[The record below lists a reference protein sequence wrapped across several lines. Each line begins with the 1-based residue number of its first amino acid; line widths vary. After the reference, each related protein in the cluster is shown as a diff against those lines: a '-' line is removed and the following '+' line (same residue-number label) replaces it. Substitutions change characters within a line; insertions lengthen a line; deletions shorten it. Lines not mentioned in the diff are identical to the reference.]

1 MAEELNVR
9 YYKPRDEFKLDV
21 TDIENFVYDMS
32 RCIKCK
38 GCTWVEHTYMP
49 GAKFTTRCPS
59 ATFYE
64 FDAYGAYGK
73 MRIGHAMAE
82 GLLDWN
88 EKALEVMYACTLCG
102 ACDVGC
108 KRNLDL
114 EIGLTLESLRVKAVQ
129 DGVGPM
135 PAHKKLAANIE
146 KKHNFYGA
154 AHKNRKGW
162 LTEETRPAGKA
173 DIVYFVG
180 CNASYKNQEIARST
194 AKIIQA
200 AGDDFTLLPNE
211 WCCGNTLFSV
221 GLYDE
226 AKALAE
232 RNVEAMR
239 KTGAKTLLTSC
250 AEGYRMWKVD
260 YPKLLEIATED
271 LGFEVI
277 HLVEYAADRIA
288 NGALKTPRPFE
299 TRMTY
304 HDSCSLSRLSE
315 PWTPYEG
322 KRGWMG
328 CVEPRLKR
336 RRGRNGVYFP
346 PRDILKGIP
355 GVDLVEMP
363 RMRENAFCCGA
374 GRGTK
379 EAFPDFARKSANHRL
394 EEVREIGAETLV
406 AACPWCKSHF
416 SEVAGENGDAVQV
429 LDIAEVICASL
440 DASAQGGKS

>member
-1 MAEELNVR
+1 MTAELPVR
-9 YYKPRDEFKLDV
+9 YYRPKSEFKF
-21 TDIENFVYDMS
+21 DIADIQNFVYDMS

-38 GCTWVEHTYMP
+38 GCTWVDHTYMP
-49 GAKFTTRCPS
+49 GAKFMTRCPS
-59 ATFYE
+59 ATKYE

-88 EKALEVMYACTLCG
+88 DKALEIVYACTLCG

-114 EIGLTLESLRVKAVQ
+114 EIELALESLRVKAVQ

-135 PAHKKLAANIE
+135 PAHKKIAQNIDQS
-146 KKHNFYGA
+146 HNFFGA
-154 AHKNRKGW
+154 EPGKRTAWMPEGI
-162 LTEETRPAGKA
+162 RPSEKA
-173 DIVYFVG
+173 DVLYFVG
-180 CNASYKNQEIARST
+180 CSASYTNPEIAQST
-194 AKIIQA
+194 VKILQA
-200 AGDDFTLLPNE
+200 AGIPFMLLPDE

-221 GLYDE
+221 GLLDQARE
-226 AKALAE
+226 LAR
-232 RNVEAMR
+232 RNLEEVR
-239 KTGAKTLLTSC
+239 RTGAKTLLVSC

-260 YPKLLEIATED
+260 VPKMLEISTDD
-271 LGFEVI
+271 LGFKVV
-277 HLVEYAADRIA
+277 HLVELVDEKVKD
-288 NGALKTPRPFE
+288 GALVFKKPLN
-299 TRMTY
+299 TRLTY
-304 HDSCSLSRLSE
+304 HDACSLGRLSD

-336 RRGRNGVYFP
+336 RRGTQGLYAQ
-346 PRDILKGIP
+346 PRDILTAIP

-379 EAFPDFARKSANHRL
+379 EAFPEFASWAAAQRM
-394 EEVREIGAETLV
+394 EEVKEIGAETLV
-406 AACPWCKSHF
+406 STCPWCKNNF
-416 SEVAGENGDAVQV
+416 AQTVKALGD
-429 LDIAEVICASL
+429 DIAVRDISEVICASL
-440 DASAQGGKS
+440 EG